1 MLNLGRDGLELTGGS
16 PPGFLAAFYQFG
28 YALKNKKFI
37 VVVPFCITDTDRRGG
52 LILKKKGLAGIV
64 LKRF

>member
-1 MLNLGRDGLELTGGS
+1 MKSNISTGGYS
-16 PPGFLAAFYQFG
+16 LIEPRASKVFG

-37 VVVPFCITDTDRRGG
+37 VVVPLCIADTARSGG

>member
-1 MLNLGRDGLELTGGS
+1 MKSNISTGGLS
-16 PPGFLAAFYQFG
+16 KVFR

-37 VVVPFCITDTDRRGG
+37 VLVPLCIADIARRGG

>member
-1 MLNLGRDGLELTGGS
+1 MICNISTGGLS
-16 PPGFLAAFYQFG
+16 QVFR

-37 VVVPFCITDTDRRGG
+37 VVVPLCITDTARRGG
-52 LILKKKGLAGIV
+52 LILKKKELAGIV

>member
-1 MLNLGRDGLELTGGS
+1 MKSNISTGGLS
-16 PPGFLAAFYQFG
+16 KVFR

-37 VVVPFCITDTDRRGG
+37 VLVPLCIADIARRGG
-52 LILKKKGLAGIV
+52 LILKKNGLDGIV

>member
-1 MLNLGRDGLELTGGS
+1 MICNISTGGYS
-16 PPGFLAAFYQFG
+16 LTEPWLSKVFG

-37 VVVPFCITDTDRRGG
+37 VVVPLCITDTARRGE